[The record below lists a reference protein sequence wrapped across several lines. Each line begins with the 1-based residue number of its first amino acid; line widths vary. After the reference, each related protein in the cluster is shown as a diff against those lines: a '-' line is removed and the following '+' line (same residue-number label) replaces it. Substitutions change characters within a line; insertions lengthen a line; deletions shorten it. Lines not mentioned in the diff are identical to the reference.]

1 MQPFLVI
8 GRNKGSLSGCL
19 YYWSNRLNNK
29 GVLIVEPMQPEK
41 VSKVAKIK
49 AYLKTQLLFL
59 VVFIVFTCICLVWQ
73 LHGVIDFMSP
83 MSLLEASCS
92 NATPKDTRIAL
103 VSAIS
108 LLLFACCVVVFQII
122 RNFIGCL
129 LLLGGVDDEPDDNS
143 YELDPVVYVA
153 MLCAPMASII
163 YMLFSP
169 HSSYEGYACTL
180 IKFL

>member
-1 MQPFLVI
+1 MDT
-8 GRNKGSLSGCL
+8 KG
-19 YYWSNRLNNK
+19 
-29 GVLIVEPMQPEK
+29 IFTVEQKQPEK

-49 AYLKTQLLFL
+49 EYLKTQLLFL
-59 VVFIVFTCICLVWQ
+59 VVFILVACICLVWQ
-73 LHGVIDFMSP
+73 LQGVIDFMSP

-92 NATPKDTRIAL
+92 NATPKDTRISL

-108 LLLFACCVVVFQII
+108 LLPLVCCVVVFQII

-153 MLCAPMASII
+153 MLCVPMALII

-169 HSSYEGYACTL
+169 HTSYEGYACTL